1 MKAERFVMSPSFP
14 VPVLSAIVGLRRGG
28 AVLRAGKNIQGNP
41 EDGHGNP
48 EAAKNFRSWLGV
60 RLMKMLQP
68 LLLAGVLMGLPVSA
82 VPAAPMTLSPY
93 ALGGTSE
100 SNGWLTI
107 NGSIFPGTGSFPGT
121 TMWSPLGSTTGG
133 DAVLAKISNGT
144 GGGPYAASGS
154 MYFGG
159 FSGDPNVHG
168 GTLAAQDLTP
178 VADLSNIVFQIQ
190 IGEAATYDFYNGVL
204 PTLSYTTSSGTTGG
218 LVATDTALL
227 EQYFNGT
234 VTMPTGEEPLY
245 INTYAL
251 QWDLSGVSE
260 EITAFSISFT
270 GVQHAQLYAMQL
282 DQNSTYVQAVPEPAG
297 GMLLGL
303 GSLLVVWRSRRRQ
316 EA

>member
-1 MKAERFVMSPSFP
+1 MA
-14 VPVLSAIVGLRRGG
+14 
-28 AVLRAGKNIQGNP
+28 LRALENADGNP
-41 EDGHGNP
+41 EGGHDNP
-48 EAAKNFRSWLGV
+48 EAAEILPVWLGV
-60 RLMKMLQP
+60 RLMKILQP
-68 LLLAGVLMGLPVSA
+68 LLLAGVLLGLPASA
-82 VPAAPMTLSPY
+82 ALAAPMILSPY
-93 ALGGTSE
+93 TLGGTSE

-107 NGSIFPGTGSFPGT
+107 NGSVFPGTGSFPGT

-159 FSGDPNVHG
+159 FSGDPNVNG
-168 GTLAAQDLTP
+168 GTLAARDLTP

-190 IGEAATYDFYNGVL
+190 IGEAATFDFYNGVL
-204 PTLSYTTSSGTTGG
+204 PTLSYTTSSGTTSG

-227 EQYFNGT
+227 EQYLNGT

-251 QWDLSGVSE
+251 QWDLSGLSE

-282 DQNSTYVQAVPEPAG
+282 DQSDTYVQAVPEPASG
-297 GMLLGL
+297 VLLGL
-303 GSLLVVWRSRRRQ
+303 GSFLFVWRFRRRKV
-316 EA
+316 A